1 MRFYCLADVENQ
13 PLPGWLFRKRV
24 EGKLIYEEVWDFGNQ
39 EWIPTTY
46 LTKLMI
52 GGDCSLLEITGESAN
67 KILQNSE

>member
-1 MRFYCLADVENQ
+1 MADVENQ
-13 PLPGWLFRKRV
+13 PLPSWLFRKRV
-24 EGKLIYEEVWDFGNQ
+24 EGKLIYEEEWDFGNQ

-52 GGDCSLLEITGESAN
+52 GGDCSLLEITEESAN